1 MKQSILNVIEK
12 SPSLFLMSIE
22 DLMNIEISS
31 SELNIIR
38 RALLNIHVSE
48 RELLS
53 VSTNLVTEKL
63 IEVIKNYD
71 SHFYTETIIFIS
83 IGLTMLHSLKY
94 NDFLLSLAV
103 SYSKVT
109 NDRIKP
115 KKVTNLIKEFAPTEL
130 FLSFTRDIKLSPSQR
145 SILGFIHNNML
156 FRVSQSEM
164 SYIASLP
171 DINNLLNTRI
181 SKLTKIIPLEDILK
195 IQNEVKNN
203 AN

>member
-22 DLMNIEISS
+22 DLMNIEINSN
-31 SELNIIR
+31 ELNIIR

-103 SYSKVT
+103 AYSKVT

-115 KKVTNLIKEFAPTEL
+115 KKVTNLIKEFAPAEL

>member
-22 DLMNIEISS
+22 ALMSIEISS

-48 RELLS
+48 RELLP

-83 IGLTMLHSLKY
+83 IGLTMLHSIKY

-115 KKVTNLIKEFAPTEL
+115 KKVTNLIKEFAPAEL

-145 SILGFIHNNML
+145 SILGFIHNNIL
-156 FRVSQSEM
+156 FRISQSEM

>member
-31 SELNIIR
+31 NELNIIR

-48 RELLS
+48 KELLS
-53 VSTNLVTEKL
+53 ISTNSVAEKL

-94 NDFLLSLAV
+94 NDLLLSLAV

-109 NDRIKP
+109 NDHIKP
-115 KKVTNLIKEFAPTEL
+115 KKVTNLIKEFAPAEL

-145 SILGFIHNNML
+145 SILGFIHNNIL

>member
-31 SELNIIR
+31 NELNIIR

-48 RELLS
+48 KELLS
-53 VSTNLVTEKL
+53 ISTNLVTEKL
-63 IEVIKNYD
+63 IEVVKNYD

-94 NDFLLSLAV
+94 NDFLLSLVV

-109 NDRIKP
+109 NGRIKP
-115 KKVTNLIKEFAPTEL
+115 KKVTNLIKEFAPAEL
-130 FLSFTRDIKLSPSQR
+130 FLSFTRDIKLSPSQI

-156 FRVSQSEM
+156 FRISQSEM

>member
-22 DLMNIEISS
+22 DLMNIEINSN
-31 SELNIIR
+31 ELNIIR

-115 KKVTNLIKEFAPTEL
+115 KKVTNLIKEFAPAEL

-145 SILGFIHNNML
+145 SILGFIHNNIL

>member
-31 SELNIIR
+31 NELNIIR

-48 RELLS
+48 KELLP

-83 IGLTMLHSLKY
+83 IGLTMLHSIKY

-115 KKVTNLIKEFAPTEL
+115 KKVTNLIKEFAPAEL

-145 SILGFIHNNML
+145 SILGFIHNNIL
-156 FRVSQSEM
+156 FRISQSEM

>member
-31 SELNIIR
+31 NELNIIR

-48 RELLS
+48 KELLS
-53 VSTNLVTEKL
+53 ISTNSVAEKL

-94 NDFLLSLAV
+94 NDLLLSLAV

-109 NDRIKP
+109 NDHIKP
-115 KKVTNLIKEFAPTEL
+115 KKVTNLIKEFAPAEL

-145 SILGFIHNNML
+145 SILGFIHNNIL

-171 DINNLLNTRI
+171 DINNLLNTRV
-181 SKLTKIIPLEDILK
+181 SKHTKIIPLEDILK